1 VGVERAD
8 KLVPYGSGVNAN
20 KGETKMV
27 PAKKDTIRQI
37 YDLLPKLNCGFCGFG
52 NCGQFAK
59 AVAEGRAS
67 VFGCRQNPW
76 VGYQISQITGAESLF
91 PGYQS
96 GFRQPVFV
104 QRPAS
109 VASLKSL
116 EKEVEELLKR
126 ADDALG
132 RIGNLQRK

>member
-1 VGVERAD
+1 MAA
-8 KLVPYGSGVNAN
+8 AN
-20 KGETKMV
+20 KN
-27 PAKKDTIRQI
+27 TIKQI

-52 NCGQFAK
+52 NCGQFSK

-67 VFGCRQNPW
+67 PFGCWQNPW
-76 VGYQISQITGAESLF
+76 VGYQISQITGAETPF

-96 GFRQPVFV
+96 RFRQPSFA

-126 ADDALG
+126 TDNILG